1 MYAAPQWGEG
11 AWDQQGAGAWRPA
24 PGAYGAA
31 PSASQAW
38 AAWGQLDRALDG
50 YLGGHAS
57 APGLEHGKRPTVAA
71 APAVDG
77 AVHVSASWD
86 GGLQVSAERW
96 ATEASGYAQAAQVQA
111 ARLGLA
117 AGGARRPARDRS
129 KPDGPRAGVFHST
142 TAATVAVVAVLIA
155 RAAKRFA
162 SSLRSATSRRRSGTC
177 RPPCS
182 AWRSAR
188 RSSAPPRGVGTP
200 PRGGGPRTRPV
211 ARREPESRRG
221 LPGRPLRRAGSL
233 ADGSRRGCG
242 C

>member
-57 APGLEHGKRPTVAA
+57 APGLEHGKRPTVAPPP
-71 APAVDG
+71 PAVDG

-117 AGGARRPARDRS
+117 AGGARRPARDFS
-129 KPDGPRAGVFHST
+129 KNP
-142 TAATVAVVAVLIA
+142 TAREPGFFI
-155 RAAKRFA
+155 R
-162 SSLRSATSRRRSGTC
+162 
-177 RPPCS
+177 RPP
-182 AWRSAR
+182 
-188 RSSAPPRGVGTP
+188 
-200 PRGGGPRTRPV
+200 RP
-211 ARREPESRRG
+211 S
-221 LPGRPLRRAGSL
+221 PLSP
-233 ADGSRRGCG
+233 C
-242 C
+242 